1 MTGMDKNLSHVER
14 DCSMKICPE
23 LKYMSNMFLKKEKGK
38 KIKSV
43 ITLAIWPDGHML
55 ALFCSCDEI
64 FNRQVQIHSEH

>member
-1 MTGMDKNLSHVER
+1 MTGMDKYVSHFER
-14 DCSMKICPE
+14 DFSMKICPE
-23 LKYMSNMFLKKEKGK
+23 LKYMSSIFFFKKKGK

-55 ALFCSCDEI
+55 ALFCSCDDI

>member
-1 MTGMDKNLSHVER
+1 
-14 DCSMKICPE
+14 
-23 LKYMSNMFLKKEKGK
+23 MFLKKEKGK